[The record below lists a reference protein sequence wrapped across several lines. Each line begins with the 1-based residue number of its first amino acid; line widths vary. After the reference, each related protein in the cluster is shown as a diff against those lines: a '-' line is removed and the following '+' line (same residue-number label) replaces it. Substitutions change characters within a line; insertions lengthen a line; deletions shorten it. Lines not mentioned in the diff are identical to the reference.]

1 MGKIADYCKS
11 QKGSYGQAEDLGYAF
26 TTSVLGSV
34 EAKASYNDDKK
45 DSCFAIEGGDDGC
58 GEGTVEDLGTA
69 AFLLDEAAWDAWS
82 QCGKQPRTDE
92 KYNVVIEAVVN
103 GEVAKDEPNTERVA
117 WAAFNQGAFLTSKGT
132 AFQAGIAYVPAD
144 GEFHEIMFHEKFGAA
159 PVVVS
164 NPVGPVGSETQ
175 EIAVTSYAASTEFGG
190 RYPEFYAA
198 KSGTQ
203 LTDGA
208 VIEDWTSPKRFVG
221 VGFDRDTDITF
232 DLAGTTDVSEVTI
245 GYGVKEA
252 WGATAPAWVQVHC
265 SADGKS
271 YEAMGD
277 QNAGFTGK
285 ELHNDL
291 TIALE
296 AKPCL
301 KVKLELRFKGTSKFV
316 LDEVTFKGSV
326 PTPMTIRQREAD
338 ADKFYVKAD
347 GDGVVQVHWVAFE
360 KKAGYLSSYPF
371 VAGIE
376 NDVGAEA
383 KELVWA
389 DVEGMKTEK
398 FTQMPL
404 VFASVAT
411 DRSDGAVDVRL
422 PENTPTKMK
431 MELQGSST
439 AEKIS
444 YFVFQGAGYIGS
456 IMKAVPTLPMSY
468 EYSVEPWGNCEAEG
482 KAAMGKRTRGVKCLG
497 ANGAEYSD
505 LYCPGA
511 PPATE
516 EPCQITTFFI
526 MNAQTGRCLNTKDSI
541 AKKKGY
547 TRWRHE
553 CSGDY
558 NRYRVE
564 PTGDGDG
571 SFWLQN
577 YASGLCLTTKNNK
590 VSVSSKL
597 WFKKCEGEKNKMIME
612 TKENGAV
619 VIYAKQKD
627 KKFCLQT
634 SASFAKLN
642 EDGRWKK
649 GGCDKFK
656 NELLLVDGSGPAEV
670 TDYSTTP
677 KSNAGAKWYLD
688 DGLKLN
694 DGELSGSWKTSTT
707 QKGVGWIVTTAKITL
722 NLKEAGPIGA
732 VVLGY
737 NVKNKWD
744 CKVPAEVKVSCSADG
759 SSWGDA
765 VTHGKGD
772 FKDTGEKS
780 KGNAIAFDV
789 AKVCTGDEKHVLIEA
804 KPQPSPKGK
813 EVKMIF
819 DEIDVYRPAVME

>member
-1 MGKIADYCKS
+1 VQDTFGPFS
-11 QKGSYGQAEDLGYAF
+11 PAF
-26 TTSVLGSV
+26 H
-34 EAKASYNDDKK
+34 ASASRYNDDKK

-58 GEGTVEDLGTA
+58 GECTVEDLGTA
-69 AFLLDEAAWDAWS
+69 AYLIDESAWDAWA

-92 KYNVVIEAVVN
+92 KYNIVLEAVVN

-144 GEFHEIMFHEKFGAA
+144 GEFHEIAFHEKFSAS

-164 NPVGPVGSETQ
+164 NPVGPVDAETKDVA
-175 EIAVTSYAASTEFGG
+175 ITSYAASKYWQGKDSEW
-190 RYPEFYAA
+190 YAP
-198 KSGTQ
+198 KSNTQ

-208 VIEDWTSPKRFVG
+208 VVESMDSAKRFVG
-221 VGFDRDTDITF
+221 LGFPADTDITF
-232 DLAGTTDVSEVTI
+232 DLAGTTDVSEVTV
-245 GYGVKEA
+245 GYSVNEGWGV
-252 WGATAPAWVQVHC
+252 TAPAWVKVHC
-265 SADGKS
+265 STDGKD
-271 YEAMGD
+271 YTELAKG
-277 QNAGFTGK
+277 ATFTGK
-285 ELHNDL
+285 ELHNDA
-291 TIALE
+291 TIA
-296 AKPCL
+296 ASGTCL
-301 KVKLELRFKGTSKFV
+301 KVKLEIRYTGSGKFV
-316 LDEVTFKGSV
+316 LDEVTIKGTNHPV
-326 PTPMTIRQREAD
+326 TIRQREAD
-338 ADKFYVKAD
+338 PDKFYVKAD
-347 GDGVVQVHWVAFE
+347 GDGTVQVHWVAFE

-371 VAGIE
+371 IAGIE

-383 KELVWA
+383 KEIVWA
-389 DVEGMKTEK
+389 DTDLKTEK

-404 VFASVAT
+404 VFTSVAT

-422 PENTPTKMK
+422 PENTPKKMK

-444 YFVFQGAGYIGS
+444 YFVYQGAGYIGS
-456 IMKAVPTLPMSY
+456 VVKAVPTLPMSY
-468 EYSVEPWGNCEAEG
+468 AYTVEPWGSCEAEG
-482 KAAMGKRTRGVKCLG
+482 KAAMGKRTRSVKCMG

-526 MNAQTGRCLNTKDSI
+526 MNAQTGRCLLTKDSI

-553 CSGDY
+553 CSGDF
-558 NRYRVE
+558 NRYRME

-590 VSVSSKL
+590 VSQSSKL
-597 WFKKCEGEKNKMIME
+597 WFKKCDGEKNKMLME

-619 VIYAKQKD
+619 VIYAKSKD
-627 KKFCLQT
+627 KKYCLQT
-634 SASFAKLN
+634 SASYAKLN
-642 EDGRWKK
+642 EDVRWKK
-649 GGCDKFK
+649 SGCDKKK
-656 NELLLVDGSGPAEV
+656 NELILVDGSGPVTV
-670 TDYSTTP
+670 TDYTTSP
-677 KSNAGAKWYLD
+677 KANAGDTWYTD
-688 DGLKLN
+688 DGVKLN
-694 DGELSGSWKTSTT
+694 NGELSEKWKSSTV

-722 NLKEAGPIGA
+722 NLEEAGPVGA

-737 NVKNKWD
+737 DVKNKWD

-759 SSWGDA
+759 SSWGEA

-772 FKDTGEKS
+772 FKDAGEKT

-789 AKVCTGDEKHVLIEA
+789 AKVCTGDEKHVRIEA

-819 DEIDVYRPAVME
+819 DEIDVYRPARLE

>member
-1 MGKIADYCKS
+1 M
-11 QKGSYGQAEDLGYAF
+11 
-26 TTSVLGSV
+26 
-34 EAKASYNDDKK
+34 
-45 DSCFAIEGGDDGC
+45 
-58 GEGTVEDLGTA
+58 
-69 AFLLDEAAWDAWS
+69 
-82 QCGKQPRTDE
+82 
-92 KYNVVIEAVVN
+92 
-103 GEVAKDEPNTERVA
+103 
-117 WAAFNQGAFLTSKGT
+117 
-132 AFQAGIAYVPAD
+132 
-144 GEFHEIMFHEKFGAA
+144 
-159 PVVVS
+159 
-164 NPVGPVGSETQ
+164 
-175 EIAVTSYAASTEFGG
+175 
-190 RYPEFYAA
+190 
-198 KSGTQ
+198 
-203 LTDGA
+203 
-208 VIEDWTSPKRFVG
+208 
-221 VGFDRDTDITF
+221 
-232 DLAGTTDVSEVTI
+232 
-245 GYGVKEA
+245 
-252 WGATAPAWVQVHC
+252 
-265 SADGKS
+265 
-271 YEAMGD
+271 
-277 QNAGFTGK
+277 
-285 ELHNDL
+285 
-291 TIALE
+291 
-296 AKPCL
+296 
-301 KVKLELRFKGTSKFV
+301 RFKGAGKFV
-316 LDEVTFKGSV
+316 LDEVTIKGTNH
-326 PTPMTIRQREAD
+326 PTTIRQREAD
-338 ADKFYVKAD
+338 PDKFYVKAD

-376 NDVGAEA
+376 DDVGKDA

-456 IMKAVPTLPMSY
+456 IVKAVPTLPMSY
-468 EYSVEPWGNCEAEG
+468 SYEVLPWGSCTAEG
-482 KAAMGKRTRGVKCLG
+482 KAAMGTRTRDVKCVG

-511 PPATE
+511 PPAAT

-541 AKKKGY
+541 AKNKGY
-547 TRWRHE
+547 VRWRHE

-558 NRYRVE
+558 NRYRTE

-590 VSVSSKL
+590 VSQSSKL
-597 WFKKCEGEKNKMIME
+597 YFKKCKGEKNKMLLEKKPDGGYIL
-612 TKENGAV
+612 K
-619 VIYAKQKD
+619 AKQKD
-627 KKFCLQT
+627 GKYCLT
-634 SASFAKLN
+634 VGGSVAKLN
-642 EDGRWKK
+642 EDVRWKK
-649 GGCDKFK
+649 DQCDKAK
-656 NELLLVDGSGPAEV
+656 TELILVDGAGPVTV

-677 KSNAGAKWYLD
+677 KANAGDTWYVD
-688 DGLKLN
+688 DGMKLN
-694 DGELSGSWKTSTT
+694 DGELSKKWSSKTV

-722 NLKEAGPIGA
+722 NLEEAGPIGA
-732 VVLGY
+732 VVVGY

-744 CKVPAEVKVSCSADG
+744 CKVPAEVKVSCSTDG
-759 SSWGDA
+759 SSWGEA
-765 VTHGKGD
+765 VTHGKAD
-772 FKDTGEKS
+772 FKDAGEKN

-789 AKVCTGDEKHVLIEA
+789 ANACTGDEKHVMIEA